1 MPTNFEFTRQT
12 KANIADT
19 MDFYTHPEFMTQT
32 SPDFIKQVT
41 IKSKD
46 ADTIIYEWTGEM
58 MRRRAVCVNRLTINK
73 DAHTLVTETIEGTP
87 KGSRFT
93 YSFKELPNGT
103 EIKCSQAMEMGA
115 LGFLAKGWWKSVVEK
130 TLDEEVK
137 ILDSKSSPK
146 GMILED
152 QKPSAL

>member
-19 MDFYTHPEFMTQT
+19 MDFYMHPEFMPEIL
-32 SPDFIKQVT
+32 PDVMKQVT

-46 ADTIIYEWTGEM
+46 ADTIIYEWRGEL
-58 MRRRAVCVNRLTINK
+58 MRRKVVGVNRLTLNK
-73 DAHTLVTETIEGTP
+73 GAHTIVEETIEMHGGP
-87 KGSRFT
+87 KGSKMT

-103 EIKCSQAMEMGA
+103 EIKSNQAMEMGA

-130 TLDEEVK
+130 GLDEEVK
-137 ILDSKSSPK
+137 RLDAKSS
-146 GMILED
+146 
-152 QKPSAL
+152 Q

>member
-19 MDFYTHPEFMTQT
+19 MDFYMHPEFMPEIL
-32 SPDFIKQVT
+32 PDVMKQVT

-46 ADTIIYEWTGEM
+46 ADTIVYEWRGEL
-58 MRRRAVCVNRLTINK
+58 MRRKVVGVNRLTLNR
-73 DAHTLVTETIEGTP
+73 DAHTIVEETIEMQGGQ
-87 KGSRFT
+87 KGSKMT

-103 EIKCSQAMEMGA
+103 EIKSNQAMEMGA

-130 TLDEEVK
+130 GLDEEVK
-137 ILDSKSSPK
+137 RLDAKSS
-146 GMILED
+146 
-152 QKPSAL
+152 Q

>member
-19 MDFYTHPEFMTQT
+19 MDFYMHPEFMPEIL
-32 SPDFIKQVT
+32 PDVMKQVT

-46 ADTIIYEWTGEM
+46 ADTIIYEWRGEL
-58 MRRRAVCVNRLTINK
+58 MRRKVVGVNRLTLNR
-73 DAHTLVTETIEGTP
+73 DAHTIVEETIEMQGGH
-87 KGSRFT
+87 KGSKMT

-103 EIKCSQAMEMGA
+103 EIKSNQAMEMGA

-130 TLDEEVK
+130 GLDEEVK
-137 ILDSKSSPK
+137 RLDAKSS
-146 GMILED
+146 
-152 QKPSAL
+152 Q